1 MAPSVY
7 LREQADR
14 CRRLAH
20 GTNDAVTRERLFIL
34 AAEYDAR
41 AASQDDDEEP
51 AARLAKH
58 ADEDD

>member
-1 MAPSVY
+1 MAPSLY

-20 GTNDAVTRERLFIL
+20 GANDAVTRERLLIL

-41 AASQDDDEEP
+41 AASHDGEEE
-51 AARLAKH
+51 ARAVS
-58 ADEDD
+58 DPTM

>member
-1 MAPSVY
+1 MAPSLY

-20 GTNDAVTRERLFIL
+20 GTNDAVTRERLLIL

-41 AASQDDDEEP
+41 AASQDSQQE
-51 AARLAKH
+51 AAGAPDRL
-58 ADEDD
+58 

>member
-1 MAPSVY
+1 MAQSFY

-20 GTNDAVTRERLFIL
+20 GTNDAVTRDRLLSL

-41 AASQDDDEEP
+41 AVSQDGEEGP
-51 AARLAKH
+51 PVWLGKH
-58 ADEDD
+58 AGD

>member
-1 MAPSVY
+1 MAQSFY

-20 GTNDAVTRERLFIL
+20 GANDAMTRERLLNL

-41 AASQDDDEEP
+41 AASQEGEEEP
-51 AARLAKH
+51 PPRLATH
-58 ADEDD
+58 AGD

>member
-1 MAPSVY
+1 MAPSLY

-20 GTNDAVTRERLFIL
+20 GTSDAVTRERLLIL

-41 AASQDDDEEP
+41 AASQDD
-51 AARLAKH
+51 AK
-58 ADEDD
+58 AGGSSEALG

>member
-1 MAPSVY
+1 MAQSFY

-20 GTNDAVTRERLFIL
+20 GTNDAVTRERLLIL

-41 AASQDDDEEP
+41 ASSQDGEEEP
-51 AARLAKH
+51 PARLARH
-58 ADEDD
+58 VGD

>member
-1 MAPSVY
+1 MAQSFY

-20 GTNDAVTRERLFIL
+20 GTNDAVTRERLLNL

-41 AASQDDDEEP
+41 AASQDGDEGP
-51 AARLAKH
+51 PARLGKYAG
-58 ADEDD
+58 D

>member
-1 MAPSVY
+1 MAPSLY

-20 GTNDAVTRERLFIL
+20 GTSDPVTRERLLIL

-41 AASQDDDEEP
+41 AGSQDE
-51 AARLAKH
+51 AKSGGSS
-58 ADEDD
+58 DPM